1 MKSCPICKRTYS
13 DDSLNFCLQDG
24 AALSMIDT
32 LPAGDTYDPE
42 RTLVEASRKAPS
54 PFPPTELLSSRPSPT
69 DIHPRTAPTVGYQ
82 QASSGPAVQGL
93 RQRNT
98 ATIVLLSMFGTVL
111 LLTIGGIGAWLLFR
125 DRHPSVAPG
134 NANTAATPVSKDA
147 NLSVTPAPSRSDNS
161 RVPQTTLKPTDK
173 PPPPYA
179 PSAAD
184 AATIRDQVASTL
196 NSWAAD
202 GSSRSA
208 ATHASYYTQTV
219 DPYYKRGSV
228 ISSYV
233 RDDVARAYSQFSS
246 VNIRLSNIQVT
257 PEPGGDRATAVFDK
271 SWNFSGDR
279 NSSGTVQQ
287 KVWLQ
292 KVGGRWLISGERDLK
307 VYSLGK

>member
-1 MKSCPICKRTYS
+1 MKSCPICKRIYS

-24 AALSMIDT
+24 AALSTIDP
-32 LPAGDTYDPE
+32 LPTDDTYDPE
-42 RTLVEASRKAPS
+42 RTLVEASRKAS
-54 PFPPTELLSSRPSPT
+54 GPFPPTELLSSRPSPT
-69 DIHPRTAPTVGYQ
+69 DTYPRTAPTIGYQ
-82 QASSGPAVQGL
+82 QASHGPAVQGL

-98 ATIVLLSMFGTVL
+98 AKIVLLSMLGTVL
-111 LLTIGGIGAWLLFR
+111 LLTIGGLGAWLLLK
-125 DRHPSVAPG
+125 DRHASVTPG
-134 NANTAATPVSKDA
+134 NASTASTPVSANA

-161 RVPQTTLKPTDK
+161 RVPQSTLKPTST
-173 PPPPYA
+173 PPPSNA
-179 PSAAD
+179 PSVSD
-184 AATIRDQVASTL
+184 AAAIREQVASTL
-196 NSWAAD
+196 NAWAAD

-219 DPYYKRGSV
+219 DPYYRRGSV
-228 ISSYV
+228 SSSYV

-246 VNIRLSNIQVT
+246 INIRISNIQVT

-271 SWNFSGDR
+271 TWNFSGDR

-292 KVGGRWLISGERDLK
+292 KVGSRWMITGERDLK